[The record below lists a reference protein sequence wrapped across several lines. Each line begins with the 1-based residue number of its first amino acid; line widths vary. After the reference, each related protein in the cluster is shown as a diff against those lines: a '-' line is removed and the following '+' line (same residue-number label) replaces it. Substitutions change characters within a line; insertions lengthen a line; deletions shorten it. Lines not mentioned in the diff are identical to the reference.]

1 MYSNPGTHSVFRLT
15 EETYRTIPRDVV
27 KLHIASGNHQKQPV
41 AKLLRGIIDG
51 DYKHLRHLILGYSNS
66 GREGRIK
73 VISEDVFN
81 KQDLH
86 DLLTSERSNLFQ
98 VNLWALNLSKSTRD
112 NLYQVSP
119 ISRITEIYIHKPFE
133 AKDEKLATRKEDL
146 TRLFTMSSPRQVQRI
161 GSKSA
166 LRNLPPELLRTLVVN
181 FLSISPKVKE

>member
-1 MYSNPGTHSVFRLT
+1 M
-15 EETYRTIPRDVV
+15 
-27 KLHIASGNHQKQPV
+27 
-41 AKLLRGIIDG
+41 
-51 DYKHLRHLILGYSNS
+51 
-66 GREGRIK
+66 
-73 VISEDVFN
+73 
-81 KQDLH
+81 
-86 DLLTSERSNLFQ
+86 
-98 VNLWALNLSKSTRD
+98 ALNLSKSTRD